1 MTLLSKYN
9 KTKNTKRS
17 ISMVA
22 GTIVLAFSTGTFSA
36 NAFST
41 DTLAAKEIHADVNPM
56 SEGQKIFQKYGI
68 DDDLPKLGL
77 SSLVQGEH
85 LVEHAKRFVQVGDEI
100 SELSVFLVK
109 NTDTK
114 GNIDLRVKYK
124 AGEIADE
131 KSMINEIENYTRTEY
146 RLRNYA
152 QSYDPK
158 SVTATER
165 DDGVVEVKFNYSKYG
180 LPQDIAYFRFLT
192 VTIEVKDGTPIK
204 MMISNS
210 KPFQYGKYAVDHYQQ
225 TITFTELASG
235 KVIIAKKDIE
245 ASGTRKNKPVT
256 MVSTTEPVAFY
267 EDTNGVSVLNQ
278 ALLTEVSDPRVREVQ
293 VKLDSVFPLM
303 GDMVRRQGID
313 IPLPYGVSVAYR
325 NQNMDFGFTDF
336 NVMGVDLNDLFDASE
351 SIGSVQAES
360 LSIRG
365 DVNILPFW
373 NVYGVLGKVNVDA
386 NVDAEYTGGIGQG
399 IKDKL
404 NDKLQGLGNA
414 FCDIEKIGALCNSGR
429 VNVPLHLEYDV
440 VGVGT
445 TLSVGYREFFASVT
459 GTYSA
464 TRLKGADNWGDP
476 IATIQ
481 PMLGYQLVDY
491 RAQIFVGAE
500 YQGLKPYMDGTLDG
514 IEIGGETFNYH
525 IGVDM
530 EPWAYLVG
538 FNKQIGKHYNLTF
551 LYNTGET
558 RSSAT
563 LNLGYRF

>member
-1 MTLLSKYN
+1 MTLSSIYN
-9 KTKNTKRS
+9 KTNNTKRS
-17 ISMVA
+17 ISIIA
-22 GTIVLAFSTGTFSA
+22 SSIVLAFSAGTFSS
-36 NAFST
+36 NAFSA
-41 DTLAAKEIHADVNPM
+41 DTLNDTHLEVNGL
-56 SEGQKIFQKYGI
+56 SEGEQIFQQYGI

-85 LVEHAKRFVQVGDEI
+85 LVEHATRFVQVGNEV
-100 SELSVFLVK
+100 SELSVFLIK

-114 GNIDLRVKYK
+114 GNIDLRVKYN
-124 AGEIADE
+124 ADE
-131 KSMINEIENYTRTEY
+131 LANEKNMINEIENYTRTEY

-158 SVTATER
+158 SVRATER

-192 VTIEVKDGTPIK
+192 VTIEVKDSKPLK
-204 MMISNS
+204 MTITNS
-210 KPFQYGKYAVDHYQQ
+210 KPFQYGKYAVDSYQQ
-225 TITFTELASG
+225 TITFAELASG

-245 ASGTRKNKPVT
+245 ATGSLKNKSVK
-256 MVSTTEPVAFY
+256 MHSTTEPVAFY
-267 EDTNGVSVLNQ
+267 EDDLGVSVLNE
-278 ALLTEVSDPRVREVQ
+278 ARLAEVSDPRVREVQ

-336 NVMGVDLNDLFDASE
+336 NVMGTDLNDLFDATE
-351 SIGSVQAES
+351 SIGSVKAES

-373 NVYGVLGKVNVDA
+373 NVFGVVGKVNVDA
-386 NVDAEYTGGIGQG
+386 NVDAQYTGGIGQG

-404 NDKLQGLGNA
+404 NDKWSGLGDA
-414 FCDIEKIGALCNSGR
+414 FCDIESIGALCNSGR

-440 VGVGT
+440 MGVGT

-459 GTYSA
+459 GTYTA
-464 TRLKGADNWGDP
+464 TRLKGSDNWGEP

-500 YQGLKPYMDGTLDG
+500 YQGLKSYMDGTLDG
-514 IEIGGETFNYH
+514 IEIGGKTFNYH

-558 RSSAT
+558 RSAAT